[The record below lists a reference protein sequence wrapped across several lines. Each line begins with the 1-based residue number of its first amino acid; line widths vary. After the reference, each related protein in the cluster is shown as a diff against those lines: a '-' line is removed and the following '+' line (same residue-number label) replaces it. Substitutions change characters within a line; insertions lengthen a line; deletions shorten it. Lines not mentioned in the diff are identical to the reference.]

1 MGALTG
7 YRVLDLSRV
16 LAGPWC
22 GQTLADLGAE
32 VIKIERPGV
41 GDDTRGWGPPWMKG
55 QDNARTS
62 EASYYQSTNRGKLSV
77 ALNLATP
84 EGQELVRA
92 LATECDVLI
101 ENYKAGSLAKYG
113 LDYAALAQLN
123 PRLVYCS
130 VTGFGQTGP
139 RAAEPG
145 YDFIVQGIGG
155 LMSITGERD
164 DLPGGGPQK
173 VGVAFSDLMTGLYS
187 TVAIQAAL
195 LSREK
200 TGLGQHIDMALLDVQ
215 VATLCNQSQ
224 NYLAS
229 GKPPGRYGNAHA
241 NIVPYQVFRASDQ
254 DFIIACGNDSQFV
267 ALCDA
272 IGLADLPKDPRFTR
286 NADRVAN
293 REIVIEILSRHFLT
307 DRAQEWISRI
317 HPRGV
322 PIGAINSIAQ
332 ALDEPQVKARNMLV
346 TIPHPLK
353 PDFVTVA
360 SPIKMS
366 GTPVEY
372 LRPAPMLGEH
382 TDEVLKRRLGLNDD
396 QLAQLKA
403 SGVIEQLGQG

>member
-32 VIKIERPGV
+32 VIKVERPGV

-55 QDNARTS
+55 QNDERTS

-77 ALNLATP
+77 ALNLASP

-92 LATECDVLI
+92 LATDCDVLI

-113 LDYAALAQLN
+113 LDYASLAQLN

-200 TGLGQHIDMALLDVQ
+200 TGQGQHIDMALLDVQ

-229 GKPPGRYGNAHA
+229 GKAPGRYGNAHA

-267 ALCDA
+267 ALCEA
-272 IGLADLPKDPRFTR
+272 IGLAHLPEDPRFTR
-286 NADRVAN
+286 NAERVAN
-293 REIVIEILSRHFLT
+293 REAIIEILSAHFLQG
-307 DRAQEWISRI
+307 RAEEWIGRV

-353 PDFVTVA
+353 PDFVTVG
-360 SPIKMS
+360 SPIKLS

-382 TDEVLKRRLGLNDD
+382 TDEVLKRRLGLDD
-396 QLAQLKA
+396 ERLAQLKA
-403 SGVIEQLGQG
+403 SGVIEQLGER